1 MVVWYPGEL
10 YGIDPD
16 IDITTWPSGIS
27 DADKYAAIAFAEQL
41 IEKILG
47 RHFYVKTFD
56 IEINGNDKNR
66 ITLPL
71 YADIVTVDH
80 VYICGV
86 EIPAT
91 WYNYDENSVFLDLC
105 ASGTFQSGSSLALLA
120 FRAGDRALAGLF
132 PYGHNNIRF
141 VGTYGEIM
149 PEPIKQA
156 VIWLVDAINDGT
168 FGAGGAGTLKSEKIG
183 DYSYTKGFGADWKD
197 AVFTGVDKVDAVLRH
212 YRKQKKPIIM
222 AP

>member
-1 MVVWYPGEL
+1 MGNYINPADVES
-10 YGIDPD
+10 
-16 IDITTWPSGIS
+16 WPSGC
-27 DADKYAAIAFAEQL
+27 DAQCQADAIAFAEQL

-47 RHFYVKTFD
+47 RHFYVKAFD

-71 YADIVTVDH
+71 YADIITVDH

-86 EIPAT
+86 ELTNT
-91 WYNYDENSVFLDLC
+91 WYTYGENSVYLDLC
-105 ASGTFQSGSSLALLA
+105 TSGALVSGSTLALLA
-120 FRAGDRALAGLF
+120 FIAGDTVLEGLF
-132 PYGHNNIRF
+132 PYGHNNCRF
-141 VGTYGEIM
+141 VGTFGEAV
-149 PEPIKQA
+149 PQPIKEA
-156 VIWLVDAINDGT
+156 TIWLVDAINDGT
-168 FGAGGAGTLKSEKIG
+168 FGYGGAGTFKSEKIG
-183 DYSYTKGFGADWKD
+183 DYSYTKGFGVEWKD